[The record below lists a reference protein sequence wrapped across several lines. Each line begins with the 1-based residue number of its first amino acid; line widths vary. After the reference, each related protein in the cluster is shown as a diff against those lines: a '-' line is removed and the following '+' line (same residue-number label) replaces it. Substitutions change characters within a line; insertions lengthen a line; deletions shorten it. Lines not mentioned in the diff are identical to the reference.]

1 MNPNPS
7 PSRFPARS
15 RLLAALGLLSLGAV
29 VAAGPAR
36 AQSVVEF
43 EPPSLGTFEP
53 TPYIMVGGAAPI
65 AGGYSPLGTF
75 GDTSMSLNGPFSSM
89 RSVSAPVVT
98 YNRGY
103 DGVVRA
109 VPGTSSSTPNL
120 PILSPFVY
128 PTRRSN
134 YYAPRTGGRTAPP
147 WWTSGANWIDQN

>member
-1 MNPNPS
+1 MN
-7 PSRFPARS
+7 
-15 RLLAALGLLSLGAV
+15 LLARHADRPIQALRLAAAFALIAPAFAGA
-29 VAAGPAR
+29 AR
-36 AQSVVEF
+36 AQGPGVVF

-53 TPYIMVGGAAPI
+53 TPYLMVGGANPI
-65 AGGYSPLGTF
+65 GGGYSPLGTY
-75 GDTSMSLNGPFSSM
+75 GDTSMSLNGPVSAY

-109 VPGTSSSTPNL
+109 VPGVSTSTPNQ

-134 YYAPRTGGRTAPP
+134 YYAPRGSRTPP
-147 WWTSGANWIDQN
+147 WWTSGINWIDQN